1 MEGDAL
7 FAVPKEKSAAISTSF
22 QTWVCPPPL
31 WGFATEFVLLR
42 RPVLWEANNLSLTW
56 KDQLSGKSIS
66 TIMDSS
72 NGGSWLQVFQ
82 SAIYRCFVQQEL
94 MAQFNSKVSVD
105 PLKFLVPEKSKQQL
119 EAEKTRKENANSV
132 LKGLM
137 VMMLVGTVLIVLGCL
152 FKQFCF
158 SQSRKRNKMFLV
170 K

>member
-1 MEGDAL
+1 M
-7 FAVPKEKSAAISTSF
+7 
-22 QTWVCPPPL
+22 
-31 WGFATEFVLLR
+31 
-42 RPVLWEANNLSLTW
+42 
-56 KDQLSGKSIS
+56 
-66 TIMDSS
+66 
-72 NGGSWLQVFQ
+72 
-82 SAIYRCFVQQEL
+82 QQEL